1 MRRFGYFTRHVKVKD
16 RFGRTSPFF
25 RQATPTGIAHAL
37 GAIPY
42 KTIPNKISI
51 DMIIIFRPVVLEI
64 VEKGRPV
71 RQQMVNLEIT

>member
-1 MRRFGYFTRHVKVKD
+1 MSRCALAVRCGRDGLLPGYELL
-16 RFGRTSPFF
+16 
-25 RQATPTGIAHAL
+25 I

-51 DMIIIFRPVVLEI
+51 DMIIICRPVVLEI

-71 RQQMVNLEIT
+71 RQQMMNLEIT